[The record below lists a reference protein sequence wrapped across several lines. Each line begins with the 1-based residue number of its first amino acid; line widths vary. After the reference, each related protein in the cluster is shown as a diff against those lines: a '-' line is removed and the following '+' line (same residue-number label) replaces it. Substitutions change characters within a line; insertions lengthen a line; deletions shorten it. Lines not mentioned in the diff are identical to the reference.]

1 MARFLYEVELRPE
14 ADGGYS
20 VRVPDLDG
28 CYSQGN
34 TLNEALEMAA
44 DALVTYVAALMKHG
58 APIPSPIFGHRAP
71 KNGKVVAIF
80 FEADASYII
89 DAVSPSEAAII
100 LGVSR
105 GRVSQ
110 MIRSGVLDAYKIA
123 GETRVDLA
131 SVKARLSAPRKA
143 GRPRKELVGSL

>member
-1 MARFLYEVELRPE
+1 MARFLYEVELRPD
-14 ADGGYS
+14 AGGGYS

-28 CYSQGN
+28 CYSQGS

-44 DALVTYVAALMKHG
+44 DALVTYVAALLTYG
-58 APIPSPIFGHRAP
+58 DPIPSPVFGHQAP
-71 KNGKVVAIF
+71 EGGKVVAIS
-80 FEADASYII
+80 FEAYASYII
-89 DAVSPSEAAII
+89 DAVSPSEAASI

-110 MIRSGVLDAYKIA
+110 MIKTGVLDAYKIA

-131 SVKARLSAPRKA
+131 SVKARLSAPRRA
-143 GRPRKELVGSL
+143 GRPRKELVASL